1 MEQLEQKIIET
12 AFKKIDTLSDDKLE
26 KLCENYAGI
35 QPELLDYVISASI
48 EYNNAQLEGLIIYYF
63 CIFMEI
69 NSLRKTTKNR
79 INNQEVID
87 FEEEFLEVIKDYFQN
102 ENLDVLE
109 EYTDQPELVQFMI
122 MEISTPDEDGT
133 QLEDE
138 TAIQL
143 FISCIAMIKLLN

>member
-12 AFKKIDTLSDDKLE
+12 AFKKIDTLSDDELE
-26 KLCENYAGI
+26 KLCGDYAET
-35 QPELLDYVISASI
+35 QPELLDYVLSASL

-69 NSLRKTTKNR
+69 NSLRNTSKKR
-79 INNQEVID
+79 INNEEVID

-122 MEISTPDEDGT
+122 MEISTPDEDGS

>member
-1 MEQLEQKIIET
+1 
-12 AFKKIDTLSDDKLE
+12 
-26 KLCENYAGI
+26 
-35 QPELLDYVISASI
+35 
-48 EYNNAQLEGLIIYYF
+48 
-63 CIFMEI
+63 MEI
-69 NSLRKTTKNR
+69 NSLRNTSKNR

>member
-1 MEQLEQKIIET
+1 MKIVILAGGFGTRLSEET
-12 AFKKIDTLSDDKLE
+12 IIKPKPMVEIGNKPIIWHIMKYFSYYGYNE
-26 KLCENYAGI
+26 F
-35 QPELLDYVISASI
+35 VIALG
-48 EYNNAQLEGLIIYYF
+48 YKA
-63 CIFMEI
+63 
-69 NSLRKTTKNR
+69 
-79 INNQEVID
+79 
-87 FEEEFLEVIKDYFQN
+87 EVIKDYFQN

>member
-12 AFKKIDTLSDDKLE
+12 AFKKIDTLSDDELE
-26 KLCENYAGI
+26 KLCENYVEI